1 MLLPVETALEG
12 WTSELPAKAFPPSG
26 WMVRAVGISS
36 PSAGS
41 HVEPCT
47 QSKGPHL
54 TRPKSNL
61 GTLQQGMCLT
71 MERHVWPL
79 ERKEKSI
86 GLH

>member
-47 QSKGPHL
+47 PSKGPHSSGVK
-54 TRPKSNL
+54 TPSF
-61 GTLQQGMCLT
+61 QGEGPGFDPCS
-71 MERHVWPL
+71 EN
-79 ERKEKSI
+79 
-86 GLH
+86 